1 METREDRGRAIADG
15 AVLQRK
21 GDGPYWIVPS
31 ASRQTKYLVDEQ
43 NSTCTCPDYELRQER
58 CKHVFAVEYTIQ
70 RETNARGETTV
81 TETVRVTYRQ
91 DWPAYN
97 AAQTHEKERVALLLR
112 DLCSGIDNGAQKR
125 GRPRLPLSDGVF
137 SAVMKVYGTT
147 SGRRAMTDLR
157 DFEAKGLIAKA
168 PCYNSVFNVLENPAV
183 TPVLHRMIEESAA
196 PLKSVETDFAVDSSG
211 FSTSTYARWFSAKYG
226 RTMSQ
231 NKWLK
236 AHIMVGTKTNVIA
249 SVEVTDAYCNDA
261 PEFPG
266 LVESTASRFN
276 VARVS
281 ADKAYSSRLNLSVA
295 QSIGAESFIPFKVNA
310 RGDGT
315 GLWSRMYHFF
325 MFNREEF
332 LKHYHQRSNVETT
345 FSMVK
350 AKFGTKVR
358 SKSVTAQVNEILC
371 KLLCH
376 NLCCLVHATY
386 ELGIEATF
394 WKQSPA
400 LIAR

>member
-1 METREDRGRAIADG
+1 MEPRQEKGRFIADN
-15 AVLQRK
+15 AALKRK
-21 GDGPYWIVPS
+21 GDSPYWLVPS
-31 ASRQTKYLVDEQ
+31 QSRDAKYLVDEEER
-43 NSTCTCPDYELRQER
+43 SCTCPDYETHREP
-58 CKHVFAVEYTIQ
+58 CKHIFAVEYTIQ
-70 RETNARGETTV
+70 RETDASGKTTV
-81 TETVRVTYRQ
+81 TETLRVTYRQ
-91 DWPAYN
+91 DWSAYN

-112 DLCSGIDNGAQKR
+112 DLCSGIDNGTQKR

-157 DFEAKGLIAKA
+157 EFEAKGMIAKA

-183 TPVLHRMIEESAA
+183 TPILRRMIEESAA

-236 AHIMVGTKTNVIA
+236 AHIMVGTNTNVIA

-261 PEFPG
+261 PEFPA

-281 ADKAYSSRLNLSVA
+281 ADKAYSSRLNLSVV
-295 QSIGAESFIPFKVNA
+295 QNIGAESFIPFKVNA

-325 MFNREEF
+325 MFNREDF

-358 SKSVTAQVNEILC
+358 SKTEAAQVNEILC
-371 KLLCH
+371 KLICH

-394 WKQSPA
+394 WRA
-400 LIAR
+400 AA